1 MDFLSIEKILGQI
14 GGIAGTITTLVAFVG
29 LISKRPRQWFTNTIR
44 EESRA
49 ANAQLEEKINMLLD
63 ENEKSKNRDLVTL
76 RHAITTIYEEYK
88 DRKRFPT
95 HIKEDVFSLYAEYE
109 KLGGNSYVHAIEM
122 EMENWETD

>member
-1 MDFLSIEKILGQI
+1 
-14 GGIAGTITTLVAFVG
+14 
-29 LISKRPRQWFTNTIR
+29 
-44 EESRA
+44 
-49 ANAQLEEKINMLLD
+49 MLLD

-122 EMENWETD
+122 EMETWETD